1 MGRRAY
7 DDNTNS
13 PGTYTFGPTL
23 ASDGSVLHSA
33 LDNYSNHLPSG
44 FSQNTGDVPKV
55 GFSAGA
61 YNLLDHQNPSSIDLV
76 VTSSTF
82 GHVTSVGPPRRIQLG
97 MRLEF

>member
-1 MGRRAY
+1 MNRRAY

-13 PGTYTFGPTL
+13 LSTFGPRL

-33 LDNYSNHLPSG
+33 LDNYPNHLPSG
-44 FSQNTGDVPKV
+44 FSQNTEYAPKV

-61 YNLLDHQNPSSIDLV
+61 YNLVNHQNPSSIDPV